1 VRPRTHDRAAVASPA
16 RDVGAPEPV
25 AAVLA
30 DHLADQGVLTRTAH
44 GYALPEHAAAASDAR
59 RARADAVVAA
69 LAAEPFAP
77 PDLDEVTRT
86 HGLDH
91 RERAALVASGAVVR
105 RQGGIRRLGVRTGR
119 GAPVRSQR
127 KSWCTSSC

>member
-1 VRPRTHDRAAVASPA
+1 
-16 RDVGAPEPV
+16 
-25 AAVLA
+25 
-30 DHLADQGVLTRTAH
+30 VLTRTAH
-44 GYALPEHAAAASDAR
+44 GYALPEHVAAASDAR

-105 RQGGIRRLGVRTGR
+105 CGKVAFARWVALAWRSSITTVIASQARRSRR
-119 GAPVRSQR
+119 RN
-127 KSWCTSSC
+127 